1 MARNYQISEAV
12 EIIAEGTDVEAIQDL
27 GRRYPLLV
35 AKVAKATA
43 GANVREVV
51 ELFSY
56 MPEYLSANK
65 VNKAIKEAAL
75 GDGTDAD
82 AGDDDAEE
90 KPAAK
95 KAPAKKAA
103 PTKKAPA
110 KKADDDP
117 YAGKD
122 AIELF
127 KECKKRGIKAAAKKT
142 AKFYANLLKKADA
155 EAAEA
160 EDAEADDWDEEEEE
174 EAPKKAPAKKA
185 AKKAEP
191 EPEEDDDDDEDEDD
205 DWDI

>member
-12 EIIAEGTDVEAIQDL
+12 EIIAEGTDAEALQDL

-35 AKVAKATA
+35 AKVAKATS
-43 GANVREVV
+43 GSNVREVV

-56 MPEYLSANK
+56 MPDYLSANK
-65 VNKAIKEAAL
+65 VNKSIKEAAGL
-75 GDGTDAD
+75 VEGKGAD
-82 AGDDDAEE
+82 NDDEVEE
-90 KPAAK
+90 KPVKKVSAKRTAAK
-95 KAPAKKAA
+95 K
-103 PTKKAPA
+103 TTS
-110 KKADDDP
+110 DP

-142 AKFYANLLKKADA
+142 AKFYANLLKKADEEA
-155 EAAEA
+155 AAEA
-160 EDAEADDWDEEEEE
+160 EEAEADDDWDDDDEEE
-174 EAPKKAPAKKA
+174 EAPAPKKKATAKKA

-191 EPEEDDDDDEDEDD
+191 EDDDDDDDDD